1 MRKKGN
7 YWVIHYET
15 GKWLVAQW
23 CVGESGRGWWSTLES
38 NCEVYDDEYWTFID
52 ENRIDDERPDY
63 RVATDVTDY

>member
-23 CVGESGRGWWSTLES
+23 CAGEWSTLES
-38 NCEVYDDEYWTFID
+38 NSEVYDDEFWTFID
-52 ENRIDDERPDY
+52 ENRIDDERPSC
-63 RVATDVTDY
+63 RVVTDITDY